1 MKQKKQGNSA
11 MKSAEEWLPFN
22 LCSKKL
28 AAVTKIWESLFV
40 QRFLKEALN
49 KSPNLR

>member
-1 MKQKKQGNSA
+1 VPQADHEAEKKQGNSA

-28 AAVTKIWESLFV
+28 AAVTKNLEVAICS
-40 QRFLKEALN
+40 AL
-49 KSPNLR
+49 P

>member
-1 MKQKKQGNSA
+1 

-28 AAVTKIWESLFV
+28 AAVTKNLEVAICS
-40 QRFLKEALN
+40 AL
-49 KSPNLR
+49 PY